1 MATRMQQRRGTEA
14 QWTSADP
21 ILAAGEIGFES
32 DSGQFKIG
40 DGVNHWSDLSY
51 FKNLEDLGGSFDDY
65 IPLTQKGQANGIAT
79 LDADGQVPAAQLA
92 KVIDAAPDALN
103 TLNELSAALGDDENF
118 AGNMTTLISGKAPK
132 LSPALTGTPTA
143 PTPILTDSS
152 TAIATT
158 AFVKGQGY
166 AVDADVTTAIDAI
179 VDDVA
184 AIDTNITN
192 INSDIATLE
201 TSVNTNLPGEI
212 SALDGRVDTLETT
225 SSSHGT
231 SITTLQGDLDTVEGS
246 LATTTSNFD
255 AHDAKT
261 TTVHG
266 IADTAA
272 LATKTYADTSSSNAA
287 GAVATDLSNH
297 ESATTS
303 VHGISDTSK
312 LVTTDATSTTLDGA
326 LVVTGNL
333 TVNGTTTTVSTA
345 NFATEDAMIYL
356 GEGNTA
362 NTVDLGFVSSFD
374 DGTYQHSG
382 LVRDASDSK
391 WKLFKGVTD
400 EPTTTVNFAQGS
412 LDALAV
418 GALEASSATID
429 GVTFASKAD
438 KSAAIT
444 SQTGSYTLLTGDVNN
459 VVEYNSSS
467 AGTFTIPADNAFWP
481 VGQRLEVLQ
490 VSSGQLTIAGGSG
503 VTVNGTPT
511 TKTRTQWSGATIIKR
526 GTNMFVVVGDLASS

>member
-1 MATRMQQRRGTEA
+1 MATRMQQRRGTAA

-65 IPLTQKGQANGIAT
+65 IPLTQKGQANGVAT
-79 LDADGQVPAAQLA
+79 LDADGQVPASQLA
-92 KVIDAAPDALN
+92 KVIDAAPEALN
-103 TLNELSAALGDDENF
+103 TLNELSAALGDDADF
-118 AGNMTTLISGKAPK
+118 AGTVTTLLSGKAPK
-132 LSPALTGTPTA
+132 LSPQLTGTPTA
-143 PTPILTDSS
+143 PTPTLTDSS

-158 AFVKGQGY
+158 AFVKGQNY
-166 AVDADVTTAIDAI
+166 ALSSDITGLQSSVSAINNSIDA
-179 VDDVA
+179 
-184 AIDTNITN
+184 
-192 INSDIATLE
+192 LE
-201 TSVNTNLPGEI
+201 TSVNTTLPGDI
-212 SALDGRVDTLETT
+212 SALNGRVDTLETT

-231 SITTLQGDLDTVEGS
+231 DISTLQGEMDTAQADVAGVISDLSTHEA
-246 LATTTSNFD
+246 ATTS
-255 AHDAKT
+255 
-261 TTVHG
+261 VHG
-266 IADTAA
+266 IADTSA

-287 GAVATDLSNH
+287 GTVATNLSNH
-297 ESATTS
+297 ESDTTS
-303 VHGISDTSK
+303 VHGITDTSK
-312 LVTTDATSTTLDGA
+312 LVVKDASSNTLDGD
-326 LVVTGNL
+326 LTVSGNL
-333 TVNGTTTTVSTA
+333 TVTGTTTTVSA
-345 NFATEDAMIYL
+345 QDLVVSDPLIYI
-356 GEGNTA
+356 GEGNSA
-362 NTVDLGFVSSFD
+362 NLVDLGIVSSFN

-382 LVRDASDSK
+382 LVRDSSDSK

-400 EPTTTVNFAQGS
+400 EPTTTVNFSQGS

-418 GALEASSATID
+418 GALEASSATIG

-438 KSAAIT
+438 KAASIT
-444 SQTGSYTLLTGDVNN
+444 SQTGSYTIVTGDVNS
-459 VVEYNSSS
+459 VVEYNSGS
-467 AGTFTIPADNAFWP
+467 AGTFTIPADNSFWP
-481 VGQRLEVLQ
+481 VGQRMEVLQ

>member
-14 QWTSADP
+14 QWTTADP

-32 DSGQFKIG
+32 DTGKFKIG
-40 DGVNHWSDLSY
+40 DGINHWSTISY
-51 FKNLEDLGGSFDDY
+51 FENLADLGGSLDDY
-65 IPLTQKGQANGIAT
+65 IPLTQRNSANGVAT
-79 LDADGQVPAAQLA
+79 LDADGQVPVSQLGN
-92 KVIDAAPDALN
+92 ILDGAPEALN
-103 TLNELSAALGDDENF
+103 TLNELSAALGDDADYAANIL
-118 AGNMTTLISGKAPK
+118 TIVSGKAPK
-132 LSPALTGTPTA
+132 VSPIFSGVVEA
-143 PTPILTDSS
+143 PTPETSDNS
-152 TAIATT
+152 TKVATT
-158 AFVKGQGY
+158 AFVKSQSYLVASDLNALDGL
-166 AVDADVTTAIDAI
+166 VSSLDTT
-179 VDDVA
+179 VG
-184 AIDTNITN
+184 
-192 INSDIATLE
+192 SLE
-201 TSVNTNLPGEI
+201 TSVNVSLPGDI
-212 SALDGRVDTLETT
+212 SALDGRVDTLETS

-231 SITTLQGDLDTVEGS
+231 AISTLEGEMDTAQTDVAGVISDLATHE
-246 LATTTSNFD
+246 LATTS
-255 AHDAKT
+255 
-261 TTVHG
+261 VHG
-266 IADTAA
+266 IADTSA

-287 GAVATDLSNH
+287 GAVATDLSDH

-312 LVTTDATSTTLDGA
+312 LVKTDATSTTLDGA

-345 NFATEDAMIYL
+345 NFVTEDAMIYL
-356 GEGNTA
+356 GEGNSA
-362 NTVDLGFVSSFD
+362 NSVDLGIVSSFN

-400 EPTTTVNFAQGS
+400 EPTTTINFTQGS

-418 GALEASSATID
+418 GALEATSATIG

-438 KSAAIT
+438 KAAAIT

-481 VGQRLEVLQ
+481 VGQRMEVLQ
-490 VSSGQLTIAGGSG
+490 VSSGQLTIAGGAG